1 MDINAF
7 PLIYPETR
15 NLDIGSY
22 PKKRERISD
31 SRRRT
36 SRKYVATRDYQLER
50 IYPKFIFS
58 SLANLNKNLIN
69 RSILYF
75 IQVFKYFSMQTKRAK
90 WDEAKLN
97 KSIVLKNS
105 QISKRRHKRKTKW
118 NLYWIKTCCW
128 EPMFIWK
135 DFWTVN
141 SLRITQI
148 RIHLVFLDTLC
159 KSNMQISSQT
169 RIW

>member
-15 NLDIGSY
+15 NLGIGSY

-36 SRKYVATRDYQLER
+36 SRKFVATRDYQLER

-69 RSILYF
+69 PSILYF
-75 IQVFKYFSMQTKRAK
+75 IQVFKYFSMQTKRTS
-90 WDEAKLN
+90 E
-97 KSIVLKNS
+97 
-105 QISKRRHKRKTKW
+105 TKQS
-118 NLYWIKTCCW
+118 WIKVS
-128 EPMFIWK
+128 F
-135 DFWTVN
+135 
-141 SLRITQI
+141 
-148 RIHLVFLDTLC
+148 
-159 KSNMQISSQT
+159 
-169 RIW
+169 